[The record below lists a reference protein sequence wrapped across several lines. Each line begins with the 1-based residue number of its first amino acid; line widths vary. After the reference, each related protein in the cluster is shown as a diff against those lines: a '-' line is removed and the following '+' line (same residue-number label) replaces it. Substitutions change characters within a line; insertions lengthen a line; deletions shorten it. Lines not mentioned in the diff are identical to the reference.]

1 MLKGGKGVGHADG
14 HLGKNAP
21 GEGMARAKALRWG
34 AAWWH
39 QCGRSGLREGEGE
52 EGTDQIVQGLK
63 EPR

>member
-1 MLKGGKGVGHADG
+1 
-14 HLGKNAP
+14 
-21 GEGMARAKALRWG
+21 MARAKALRWG